1 MSGGSQNQQS
11 NQQAGQIPPWL
22 QGLQT
27 AQMISQLGAQNRPQ
41 GQAPPQQMRPPM
53 AGPSQGMPQQ
63 GVVPGAGGAGPAG
76 MQPPMQGQQMPMGG
90 GMGGSGVPMQGQ
102 MGGQGQMSPQM
113 LQMLMMRQKGLM

>member
-1 MSGGSQNQQS
+1 MSCGSQNQQS

-76 MQPPMQGQQMPMGG
+76 MQPPMQGQQVPGMQAPQA
-90 GMGGSGVPMQGQ
+90 GMGQQ
-102 MGGQGQMSPQM
+102 MNPQM
-113 LQMLMMRQKGLM
+113 LQQLMQMRQRGLLG